1 MSLKNMKN
9 LSDMLG
15 QMQEHINKTTGFLAN
30 GRNYQIEQGSNQ
42 IKVTENFQEIPF
54 NLEQFYKD
62 WEALELEIFS
72 VVESHRL
79 TL

>member
-1 MSLKNMKN
+1 MSFKNMKSF
-9 LSDMLG
+9 SDLLG
-15 QMQEHINKTTGFLAN
+15 QMQEKVNNTTGFLAN
-30 GRNYQIEQGSNQ
+30 GRNYQVEQGSNQ

-72 VVESHRL
+72 IVESKRL